1 MRIAILFFPAALAFA
16 CRPALAQQALP
27 TNAAARYF
35 TDVELID
42 QDGQGR
48 RFYTDLLKGKVVV
61 INAFF
66 TTCHD
71 SCPVMADRF
80 AKIQSWLGDR
90 LGKKVHLISM
100 SVDPEN
106 DTQTRLKEFAA
117 KFNARPGW
125 YLLSGKKENVDFVL
139 HKLGQSVSDKNDH
152 LNVFLIGNE

>member
-1 MRIAILFFPAALAFA
+1 
-16 CRPALAQQALP
+16 
-27 TNAAARYF
+27 
-35 TDVELID
+35 
-42 QDGQGR
+42 
-48 RFYTDLLKGKVVV
+48 LKGKVVV

-71 SCPVMADRF
+71 SCPVMAERF

-100 SVDPEN
+100 SVDPES
-106 DTQTRLKEFAA
+106 DTPARLKEFAA

-152 LNVFLIGNE
+152 LNIFLIGNEPTGLWKKARGTAAADELIRILESVLNDSLPSSGRSQ